1 MSESYQV
8 RQSYKNKE
16 EVRILRH
23 ETQHV
28 GSEISLGSRL
38 WTTSFDN
45 FFFFFFLK
53 AKTCRGRNRAGY
65 GSFDNMALYFTG
77 VSETNGCSQS
87 FFLPT
92 HTRGAINIILSSSWP
107 SSSSFSSSGY
117 QFSPVACAIYL
128 PLLRAR
134 AHRHTHRHTRARTSG
149 NSQSVYM
156 YREGGGYLSPSLAL
170 SRYHCRA
177 ELQGQQ
183 RQREDTAPTPDQ

>member
-1 MSESYQV
+1 
-8 RQSYKNKE
+8 
-16 EVRILRH
+16 
-23 ETQHV
+23 
-28 GSEISLGSRL
+28 
-38 WTTSFDN
+38 
-45 FFFFFFLK
+45 
-53 AKTCRGRNRAGY
+53 
-65 GSFDNMALYFTG
+65 MALYFTG
-77 VSETNGCSQS
+77 VSETNGFSQS

-107 SSSSFSSSGY
+107 SSSSSSSFSSSGY

-183 RQREDTAPTPDQ
+183 RQREDRAPTPDQWDTGRQTGWLRDRHPDSHRRHHRIVMDWIRTEQPGSWWDRTAWLLFFEGGLWFRYVE